1 MSAFETYESYEGPF
15 ESQETY
21 EGPYGHETSY
31 ETYEGEDEQFLGSIL
46 GTIAK
51 PLAQA
56 GMSALQQGL
65 SSGFGGLFG
74 ETESPLSEAQEME
87 LATELLEITSEEE
100 LEEFLG
106 NLFKGVSNAVGGIIR
121 SPVGQQL
128 GGILKGVA
136 KQALPVVGG
145 ALGSF
150 VAPGVGTAI
159 GSQLGSMASNLF
171 EMETE
176 GMSQE
181 QAQFEVARRYV
192 RLASTAAGAAARAP
206 RNVPPARVTRVAIT
220 QAARQHAPGLLRG
233 TSAGTGQPRRV
244 PQGAGPGQPGR
255 PPARPGAGR
264 QSPRGRRPLGYAAY
278 PTYVTA
284 GNGHDQAPQP
294 GWGEPEPSWGGG
306 GQWAPQPEPSYG
318 ASAPQAAGR
327 ARSGRWVR
335 RGSKIVIYG
344 V

>member
-1 MSAFETYESYEGPF
+1 MSAFETFESYEGPF
-15 ESQETY
+15 ESQESF
-21 EGPYGHETSY
+21 EGPYETGY

-46 GTIAK
+46 STIAK

-56 GMSALQQGL
+56 GVSALQRGL
-65 SSGFGGLFG
+65 SGGFGGLFG
-74 ETESPLSEAQEME
+74 EAESPLSEAQEME
-87 LATELLEITSEEE
+87 LTAELLEISSEEE

-106 NLFKGVSNAVGGIIR
+106 NLFKGVSKAVGGLIR

-159 GSQLGSMASNLF
+159 GSQLGSMASGLF

-192 RLASTAAGAAARAP
+192 RLASTAASTAAQAP

-233 TSAGTGQPRRV
+233 TSAGTGQPRR
-244 PQGAGPGQPGR
+244 APGQVSR
-255 PPARPGAGR
+255 PSGVQRPVR
-264 QSPRGRRPLGYAAY
+264 PSPRGPQGRRPLGSAAY
-278 PTYVTA
+278 PTSVTYVTG
-284 GNGHDQAPQP
+284 GNGQDQGLQP

-306 GQWAPQPEPSYG
+306 TQWVSQPEPS
-318 ASAPQAAGR
+318 GR
-327 ARSGRWVR
+327 AHSGRWMR
-335 RGSKIVIYG
+335 RGSKIVVYG

>member
-1 MSAFETYESYEGPF
+1 MSAFETFETEGPF
-15 ESQETY
+15 ESQQYY
-21 EGPYGHETSY
+21 ESGY

-46 GTIAK
+46 STIGR

-56 GMSALQQGL
+56 GMNALQQGL
-65 SSGFGGLFG
+65 SSGFGRLFG
-74 ETESPLSEAQEME
+74 EAESPLSEAQEME
-87 LATELLEITSEEE
+87 LASELLEVSSEEE

-106 NLFKGVSNAVGGIIR
+106 NLFKGVSKAVSGVIR

-159 GSQLGSMASNLF
+159 GSQLGSLASGLF

-192 RLASTAAGAAARAP
+192 RLASTAAGTAARAP

-233 TSAGTGQPRRV
+233 TTAGAAP
-244 PQGAGPGQPGR
+244 
-255 PPARPGAGR
+255 
-264 QSPRGRRPLGYAAY
+264 SPRPVRGTHGRRPLGYAAY
-278 PTYVTA
+278 PTSTTYVVG
-284 GNGHDQAPQP
+284 GNGHDQGQQP
-294 GWGEPEPSWGGG
+294 GWDEPEPQWGVS
-306 GQWAPQPEPSYG
+306 QPVPG
-318 ASAPQAAGR
+318 AQR
-327 ARSGRWVR
+327 GRWVR

>member
-1 MSAFETYESYEGPF
+1 VSAFETYE
-15 ESQETY
+15 TY
-21 EGPYGHETSY
+21 EGPYESGSFEQGGPFETGY
-31 ETYEGEDEQFLGSIL
+31 ETYQGEDEQFIGDLLS
-46 GTIAK
+46 TIGK

-56 GMSALQQGL
+56 GMQALQQGL

-87 LATELLEITSEEE
+87 LASELLEISSEEE

-106 NLFKGVSNAVGGIIR
+106 NLFKGVSNAVGGFIK

-159 GSQLGSMASNLF
+159 GSQLGSMASRLF

-192 RLASTAAGAAARAP
+192 RLASTAAATAARAP
-206 RNVPPARVTRVAIT
+206 RSTPPARVTRVAIT
-220 QAARQHAPGLLRG
+220 QGARQHAPGLLRG
-233 TSAGTGQPRRV
+233 TTAGTGMPRHGGA
-244 PQGAGPGQPGR
+244 PQIGR
-255 PPARPGAGR
+255 PHIAGR
-264 QSPRGRRPLGYAAY
+264 PSHRGYGRRPLGVAAF
-278 PTYVTA
+278 PTSSTFVVG
-284 GNGHDQAPQP
+284 GNGYDQGAEP
-294 GWGEPEPSWGGG
+294 GWGQPEPEPVFGTP
-306 GQWAPQPEPSYG
+306 APV
-318 ASAPQAAGR
+318 AGR
-327 ARSGRWVR
+327 AHSGRWLR